1 MSLRPPSGR
10 RTSCGTPGNST
21 PLAVLRSSSPSQC
34 SQDGDDLPATPGSSI
49 SEIPPSPMQA
59 LTPRAGGLSSPLSA
73 GLASGL
79 GSLVG
84 DACSMTPEMV
94 HLKDLVSLRD
104 TPPEA
109 REDWQVQRILA
120 LALGREGCGLQPRV
134 PGEEGASWSIIKGAP
149 VNLQAA
155 LARQGCLCPVRV
167 SVSACLCPCSIVFNL
182 PQCLCVRALSPVPL
196 VWSLTINS
204 SMPTAVV
211 VQLVKGGR
219 KIMTEGQR
227 VFRSYF
233 IVHGEVKL

>member
-1 MSLRPPSGR
+1 
-10 RTSCGTPGNST
+10 
-21 PLAVLRSSSPSQC
+21 
-34 SQDGDDLPATPGSSI
+34 
-49 SEIPPSPMQA
+49 
-59 LTPRAGGLSSPLSA
+59 
-73 GLASGL
+73 
-79 GSLVG
+79 
-84 DACSMTPEMV
+84 MTPEMV

-167 SVSACLCPCSIVFNL
+167 SVPAWMCPSSIVFNL
-182 PQCLCVRALSPVPL
+182 PQGVCVCARSAGLHLCLLCGVVDNL
-196 VWSLTINS
+196 